1 MSYTVTT
8 GKCLTEL
15 NVNEI
20 KMYKL
25 LLVTATLPK
34 VKSSKSRLVGNIDF

>member
-1 MSYTVTT
+1 MSYRVTT

-20 KMYKL
+20 KMYIM
-25 LLVTATLPK
+25 LLVTPL
-34 VKSSKSRLVGNIDF
+34 F